1 MMNLKTCRARQR
13 WAIETITTQTIVR
26 LLQALGGEILSKVEE
41 RLVLVTLVSFITGM
55 LLARVSP
62 SFGKAITSSVSGFMD
77 AYDRVAPLTVFVII
91 APALAEMLATREKG
105 RFGVHVIRWYV
116 GRKALASVWGIVFAV
131 LVFAL
136 PILPAR
142 SASLGEALS
151 QTLLSTATMAIH
163 SPYYLAMYAGLAVA
177 LISLRVRGLSVALA
191 ESARVVERAG
201 QLLFPMV
208 PLLMLAVGAY
218 VYALPQSLEQRFGF
232 EEAALSQMNVWGMK
246 LDPSDATGMV
256 FIYLSGSILVGIA
269 CFVWHLG
276 LVGLCMHRSRRFSVR
291 RYFRDFWVKAYP
303 LLWATSSETLATP
316 LVLHL
321 IKKDAPWVKGIVRRF
336 VGGVGSYMDNNGT
349 IICVY
354 VLAGLVAAILGLP
367 FSLLEFVV
375 SIPLVALMSY
385 GVPGMPGELI
395 IFAGPISL
403 LMNVPEVT
411 RPIFLALYVGLQ
423 IGLPDSFRT
432 GANST
437 DDFLNAVLMNRD
449 YERSFMGAEED
460 AEVGQD

>member
-1 MMNLKTCRARQR
+1 MMNLKRCRVRRR
-13 WAIETITTQTIVR
+13 WARETISTEAIVR
-26 LLQALGGEILSKVEE
+26 SLRALGGEILSKVEKY
-41 RLVLVTLVSFITGM
+41 LVVLTLVSFIVGI

-62 SFGKAITSSVSGFMD
+62 SFGKAIASGVSGFMD
-77 AYDRVAPLTVFVII
+77 AYDRVAPLTIFVII

-105 RFGVHVIRWYV
+105 RFGLHVTRWYA
-116 GRKALASVWGIVFAV
+116 GRKALASVWGIAFTV

-142 SASLGEALS
+142 SASLGKALS
-151 QTLLSTATMAIH
+151 QTILSTATMAIH

-177 LISLRVRGLSVALA
+177 LVSLRVRGLYVVLRK
-191 ESARVVERAG
+191 SADVVEHAG
-201 QLLFPMV
+201 QLFFPFV
-208 PLLMLAVGAY
+208 PLLMLAVGAH
-218 VYALPQSLEQRFGF
+218 VYALPQGLEQRFGS
-232 EEAALSQMNVWGMK
+232 EVAALSQMNVWGMR

-256 FIYLSGSILVGIA
+256 FIYLLGSILVGIA
-269 CFVWHLG
+269 CFIWHLG
-276 LVGLCMHRSRRFSVR
+276 LVGLCMHRSRRFSLR

-336 VGGVGSYMDNNGT
+336 VGGVGSYMDANGT

-395 IFAGPISL
+395 IFAGPIAL

-411 RPIFLALYVGLQ
+411 RPVFLALYIGLQ

-437 DDFLNAVLMNRD
+437 DDYLNAVLMNRD
-449 YERSFMGAEED
+449 YERSFMEAKEE